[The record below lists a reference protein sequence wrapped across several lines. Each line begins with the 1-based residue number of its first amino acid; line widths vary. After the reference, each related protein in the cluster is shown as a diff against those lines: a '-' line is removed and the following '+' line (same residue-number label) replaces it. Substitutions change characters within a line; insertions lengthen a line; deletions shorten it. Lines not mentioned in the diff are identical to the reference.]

1 MSPLGI
7 NTEDMHGPSMETTV
21 MVVNRTA
28 LEPDCLGLNRHIL
41 FSLSVVLGES
51 L

>member
-21 MVVNRTA
+21 MVVNRTSSGA
-28 LEPDCLGLNRHIL
+28 R
-41 FSLSVVLGES
+41 LSRFKS
-51 L
+51 TYPI